1 MKALELAPLH
11 FHRRR
16 RDHWLRML
24 LMQGQK
30 LFPALKRGSK
40 VSAARFQELFQ
51 LNRDALFHAREVLR
65 PRDLEWP
72 GTQTLPVDDEIIQF
86 LEELEHWLRL
96 LIELGKGKDAFQ
108 GEIATLLEKRIQS
121 RLHLT
126 HRMPV
131 RPTIY

>member
-1 MKALELAPLH
+1 MKGFELAPLH

-30 LFPALKRGSK
+30 LFPALKRNSRI
-40 VSAARFQELFQ
+40 SQTRFQELFQ
-51 LNRDALFHAREVLR
+51 LHKDARFHAREVLR

>member
-1 MKALELAPLH
+1 MKGFELAPLH

-30 LFPALKRGSK
+30 LFPALKRNSRI
-40 VSAARFQELFQ
+40 SQTRFQELFQ
-51 LNRDALFHAREVLR
+51 LHKDARFHAREVLR
-65 PRDLEWP
+65 PRELEWP
-72 GTQTLPVDDEIIQF
+72 GSQALPVDAEIVQF
-86 LEELEHWLRL
+86 LDELEHWLL
-96 LIELGKGKDAFQ
+96 LLEELVKSKDGFQ
-108 GEIATLLEKRIQS
+108 SEVVALLEKRIQS

-131 RPTIY
+131 RPAMY